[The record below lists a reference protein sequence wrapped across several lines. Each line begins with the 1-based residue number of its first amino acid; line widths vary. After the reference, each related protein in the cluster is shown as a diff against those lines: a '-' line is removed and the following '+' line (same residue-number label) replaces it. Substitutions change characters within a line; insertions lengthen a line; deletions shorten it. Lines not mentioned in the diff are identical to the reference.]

1 MEWKYSAQNAVVA
14 IAPFLGYFL
23 GVILRRVAFPG
34 KHSLPLGRQIVLGI
48 PVALVVIAVFS
59 PALHITSANLTGFL
73 MTIGLLVE
81 HGMLLNEP
89 VTYRLSRLSA
99 DS

>member
-1 MEWKYSAQNAVVA
+1 
-14 IAPFLGYFL
+14 
-23 GVILRRVAFPG
+23 VAF
-34 KHSLPLGRQIVLGI
+34 
-48 PVALVVIAVFS
+48 VVIAVFS
-59 PALHITSANLTGFL
+59 PALHLTSSNVLTFL

>member
-23 GVILRRVAFPG
+23 GVVLRRVAFPG
-34 KHSLPLGRQIVLGI
+34 KQSLPLGRQIVLGI
-48 PVALVVIAVFS
+48 PVALVVFAVFS
-59 PALHITSANLTGFL
+59 PALHMTSSNLMGFL
-73 MTIGLLVE
+73 MTIGLLIE

>member
-1 MEWKYSAQNAVVA
+1 MEWKYSAQNAVIA

-23 GVILRRVAFPG
+23 GVILRRVSFPG
-34 KHSLPLGRQIVLGI
+34 KHSLPLGRQFVLGI
-48 PVALVVIAVFS
+48 PVALVVIAFFS
-59 PALHITSANLTGFL
+59 PALHMTSSDLMGFL
-73 MTIGLLVE
+73 MTIGLLIE

-89 VTYRLSRLSA
+89 VTYRLSRLSV